1 MRSAWSGWVAFAAWF
16 ILITGC
22 IAVFQ
27 GLIAIIREHYYT
39 VTPNQVVVFSVKEWG
54 WITLI
59 WGIVYAL
66 VGLSLLGGASWA
78 RWVAIVLGSLLSVAA
93 ILLQETTH
101 LRVESTRDLLRLIGA
116 AFVENLLYHQL
127 HLLWRIGGTFDYLVR
142 RRTDLGLMVRYGSF
156 QR

>member
-78 RWVAIVLGSLLSVAA
+78 RWVAIVLGSLGFIEQLGFLGSSPYTIWSLTVMALTVVVLYA
-93 ILLQETTH
+93 
-101 LRVESTRDLLRLIGA
+101 LI
-116 AFVENLLYHQL
+116 
-127 HLLWRIGGTFDYLVR
+127 VR
-142 RRTDLGLMVRYGSF
+142 WDEAVGEPVG
-156 QR
+156 